1 MSKTSR
7 SIAIAKL
14 IKVPKNLL
22 SLRKEVSPYNKP
34 AQSSRILLNSK
45 RRVIK
50 KEKTLTETPSND
62 PMACLIT
69 VERNYVKELL
79 HSSTKYSSKSPI
91 PSKKTSNSS
100 PKKSHRLS
108 HKFNTLTICD
118 FLYQTQIKNESLKR
132 NKSSITPDPFCKRK

>member
-7 SIAIAKL
+7 SIPLAKL
-14 IKVPKNLL
+14 IQVPKNLL
-22 SLRKEVSPYNKP
+22 SNRKDVSPYNNSTKY
-34 AQSSRILLNSK
+34 SRLLLNSK

-50 KEKTLTETPSND
+50 KDKTLTETPSND
-62 PMACLIT
+62 PLACLIT

-79 HSSTKYSSKSPI
+79 HSSTKYTSKSPI
-91 PSKKTSNSS
+91 PSKKTSHSS
-100 PKKSHRLS
+100 PQKSHRLS